1 VTKIRKRLSSFDARI
16 VTVDAMTEKREDTI
30 PRWVLWWTALAAL
43 ALFVY
48 LVRSVLPP
56 FVIGFAFAYVF
67 SPVVDSIQDRWRLP
81 RGVAI
86 LGLYLA
92 LLVPLVALVVIFGP
106 RLVEELRLL
115 IVRAPQITAQ
125 LVEVLF
131 GSGPYLLFGS
141 SLDARQVSLAL
152 VDSVRGAVGSPE
164 NALRVLSSIA
174 ELTLNAFLTLVV
186 SIYVLAD
193 SVNVRRAVMS
203 LVPRRRRPE
212 IDSASKEIHLT
223 LARYLRR
230 QLFLVCLVS
239 FVTFLGLELLF
250 NLRYALA
257 IAVVTGFLEVI
268 PFFGPV
274 VAGSIA
280 ALVALSQGGS
290 QLMIEVIVF
299 YVVLRQI
306 EDQLVSPVVLGRAV
320 ELHPLVVIFAVLAG
334 GALFGVIGTL
344 AAIPVAA
351 AIKVALSYWPKLNAP
366 PVAPADG
373 TGTTSE
379 THSTS

>member
-1 VTKIRKRLSSFDARI
+1 
-16 VTVDAMTEKREDTI
+16 MTEKREDTI